1 MKSFQSFIEES
12 KSKRCPSG
20 KYWCF
25 TSKKCKNIPSGY
37 YVGRGGYLEK
47 DNDEVPNETNTNGNG
62 GESGGNG
69 GGE

>member
-12 KSKRCPSG
+12 KAKRCPSG

-47 DNDEVPNETNTNGNG
+47 DNDEESNETNANGNG